1 MPGGALK
8 TQDKQLVTSVS
19 VLDPL
24 NPDKYKFL
32 FTKSIH
38 IKVDMGL
45 TLMHHKG
52 LPTELTSRYISIK
65 QSLDMQHDRV
75 EPIQS
80 SGR

>member
-1 MPGGALK
+1 
-8 TQDKQLVTSVS
+8 
-19 VLDPL
+19 
-24 NPDKYKFL
+24 
-32 FTKSIH
+32 
-38 IKVDMGL
+38 MGL